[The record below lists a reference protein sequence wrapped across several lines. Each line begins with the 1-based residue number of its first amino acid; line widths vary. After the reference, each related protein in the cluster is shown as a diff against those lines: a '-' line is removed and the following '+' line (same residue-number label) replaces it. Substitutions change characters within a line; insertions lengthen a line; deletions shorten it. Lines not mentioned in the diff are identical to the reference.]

1 MVTLNDIY
9 TVWIYMHEKQL
20 QSKLKL
26 PKIVDIHCIH
36 NKLFFSLLSITSSK
50 NLSAKND
57 NKKDCF

>member
-1 MVTLNDIY
+1 
-9 TVWIYMHEKQL
+9 MHEKQL